1 MASRPRPI
9 RLTLVGLFIVPML
22 SLLALWGYAAS
33 VTLGNTR
40 TPDQARTLMT
50 SLRPGWH
57 LAAHPRLPEQE
68 PATR

>member
-33 VTLGNTR
+33 VTLGNPIR
-40 TPDQARTLMT
+40 
-50 SLRPGWH
+50 
-57 LAAHPRLPEQE
+57 LAPS
-68 PATR
+68 